1 MFLRIFGFIISG
13 IISLV
18 IYFEVSNVNFSSDE
32 PNKDRL
38 LVDLVSYVLDK
49 LHYDPQIIN
58 DDFSIKVYDDFI
70 HAVDS
75 QKRFLLKS
83 DLELFSQYRL
93 SIDDQINTSEITFF
107 NVVHETLKTRVD
119 EVESFYNEILEVPF
133 NFQIN
138 EEINLDYENLEY
150 AENTNEL
157 KKIWRKRLKLSALDG
172 YASKKEINDE
182 EKEDVEKKILS
193 DSEIEKESRTSIVNN
208 LKDFFQFNS
217 ELERAD
223 WFSIYLNSIVT
234 QFDPHTSYFAPEA
247 KEIFDQNISGKFQ
260 GIGARLF
267 KRNQQVEISEIIIGG
282 PVWRDNLLNVGDI
295 IIAVAQSIEEEPI
308 EISLMKLSDATDL
321 IKGEKGT
328 NVFLTVKRVDGG
340 IEQVEITRDVVE
352 LEETYAKSSIIK
364 DDSNVYG
371 LINLP
376 RFYVD
381 FADYGERNAASD
393 IKNEI
398 LGLKSKGING
408 LILDLRNNGGGS
420 LKTVVDIT
428 GFFIEKGPVV
438 QVKSIGGRKEIL
450 RDNDPS
456 VIWDGPLVILVNE
469 FSASASEILAAALQ
483 DYNRAIILG
492 SKQTYGKGTVQNV
505 IDLNNVI
512 SGNTYGDLGSLKIT
526 TDKFYRVNGG
536 STQLEGVKSDLIFP
550 NRYSYIDIGEKD
562 LENPLS
568 WDKIDPAKYDNSVKI
583 FNYSQAITNSIDR
596 ISQNEYFS
604 LIDQHAKLIKSKQDD
619 KTISLDYKSYKEDR
633 EKFKSQTDKLKIIE
647 EFITPYLFEW
657 NENNLNSNSSYNDD
671 MKEKRDRW
679 IETLEKDIYVDEAM
693 NLLKDLSSFN
703 GNDILSQTNQE
714 RILID

>member
-1 MFLRIFGFIISG
+1 MFLRIFGFFISA
-13 IISLV
+13 IVSLV
-18 IYFEVSNVNFSSDE
+18 IYYEVSNVNFSSDE
-32 PNKDRL
+32 PNKDKL

-49 LHYDPQIIN
+49 LHYDPKVIN

-70 HAVDS
+70 DAVDS

-83 DLELFSQYRL
+83 DIELFSQFRL
-93 SIDDQINTSEITFF
+93 LIDDQINSSDITFF
-107 NVVHETLKTRVD
+107 NLVHETLKTRID
-119 EVESFYNEILEVPF
+119 EVEYFYEEILEVPF
-133 NFQIN
+133 NFKVI
-138 EEINLDYENLEY
+138 EEINLDYDNLEY
-150 AENTNEL
+150 AENSSEL
-157 KKIWRKRLKLSALDG
+157 KRTWRKRLKLSALDG
-172 YASKKEINDE
+172 YASKKEINDQ
-182 EKEDVEKKILS
+182 EKENDKLLS
-193 DSEIEKESRTSIVNN
+193 DSEIEIESRSSISDN

-217 ELERAD
+217 ELERSD
-223 WFSIYLNSIVT
+223 WFSIYLNTIVT
-234 QFDPHTSYFAPEA
+234 QFDPHTSYLAPEA
-247 KEIFDQNISGKFQ
+247 KEVFDQNISGKFQ

-267 KRNQQVEISEIIIGG
+267 KRNQQVEISEVIIGG

-295 IIAVAQSIEEEPI
+295 IIAVAQSLDEEPT

-321 IKGEKGT
+321 IKGEKDT
-328 NVFLTVKRVDGG
+328 NVYLTVKRVDGG
-340 IEQVEITRDVVE
+340 IEQVEITRDIVE
-352 LEETYAKSSIIK
+352 LAETYAKSSIIK
-364 DDSNVYG
+364 DDTSTYG

-381 FADYGERNAASD
+381 FDDYGERNAASD
-393 IKNEI
+393 IKKEI

-456 VIWDGPLVILVNE
+456 VIWDGPLIVLVNE

-492 SKQTYGKGTVQNV
+492 SKQTYGKGTVQN
-505 IDLNNVI
+505 IINLNNVI

-526 TDKFYRVNGG
+526 TDMFYRINGG
-536 STQLEGVKSDLIFP
+536 STQLEGVKSDLVFP

-568 WDKIDPAKYDNSVKI
+568 WNKIDPARYDNSEKI
-583 FNYSQAITNSIDR
+583 FNNSQVILNSKNR
-596 ISQNEYFS
+596 ISRNEYFS
-604 LIDQHAKLIKSKQDD
+604 IIDQHAKLVKSKQDD
-619 KTISLDYKSYKEDR
+619 KTISLEYSSYKDEL
-633 EKFKSQTDKLKIIE
+633 ENTKLQNDKLKIIE
-647 EFITPYLFEW
+647 EFSSPYLFEW
-657 NENNLNSNSSYNDD
+657 NEINFNSNNAYDDD

-679 IETLEKDIYVDEAM
+679 IESLKNDIYIDEAM
-693 NLLKDLSSFN
+693 NLLKDINSIKR
-703 GNDILSQTNQE
+703 NDILSQIT
-714 RILID
+714 ID

>member
-18 IYFEVSNVNFSSDE
+18 IYFEISNVNFSSDE

-70 HAVDS
+70 DAVDS

-83 DLELFSQYRL
+83 DIELFSQFRL
-93 SIDDQINTSEITFF
+93 SIDDQINSSDIAFF
-107 NVVHETLKTRVD
+107 NIVYETLITRID
-119 EVESFYNEILEVPF
+119 EVESFYSEILEDPF

-138 EEINLDYENLEY
+138 EEINLDYENLDY
-150 AENTNEL
+150 ASNLAEL
-157 KKIWRKRLKLSALDG
+157 KRIWRKRLKLSALDG
-172 YASKKEINDE
+172 YASKKEIKDQE
-182 EKEDVEKKILS
+182 EVISEE
-193 DSEIEKESRTSIVNN
+193 EIEIESRTAISEN

-217 ELERAD
+217 ELERSD
-223 WFSIYLNSIVT
+223 WFSLYLNSIVT
-234 QFDPHTSYFAPEA
+234 QFDPHTSYLAPEA
-247 KEIFDQNISGKFQ
+247 KEVFDQNISGKFQ

-295 IIAVAQSIEEEPI
+295 IIAVAQSAEEEPT
-308 EISLMKLSDATDL
+308 EISLMKLTDATDL

-328 NVFLTVKRVDGG
+328 NVFLTIKRVDGG
-340 IEQVEITRDVVE
+340 IEQVEITRDIVE

-376 RFYVD
+376 KFYVD
-381 FADYGERNAASD
+381 FDDYGERNAASD
-393 IKNEI
+393 LKKEI
-398 LGLKSKGING
+398 LELKNKNING
-408 LILDLRNNGGGS
+408 LILDLRNNVGGS

-438 QVKSIGGRKEIL
+438 QVKSIGGKKEIL
-450 RDNDPS
+450 KDNDPS
-456 VIWDGPLVILVNE
+456 IIWDGPLVILVNE

-505 IDLNNVI
+505 VDLNNVI

-536 STQLEGVKSDLIFP
+536 STQLEGVKSDLVFP

-568 WDKIDPAKYDNSVKI
+568 WDKIDPARYDNSVKV
-583 FNYSQAITNSIDR
+583 FNYAQAISNSKER
-596 ISQNEYFS
+596 IGQNEYFTI
-604 LIDQHAKLIKSKQDD
+604 IDQHAKLIKSKQDD
-619 KTISLDYKSYKEDR
+619 KTISLNYNSYKEDQA
-633 EKFKSQTDKLKIIE
+633 EFKLQTDKLKVIE
-647 EFITPYLFEW
+647 DFNSPYLFEW
-657 NENNLNSNSSYNDD
+657 NDSNLDVNTSYNDD

-679 IETLEKDIYVDEAM
+679 IKSLQKDIYVNEAM
-693 NLLKDLSSFN
+693 NLLKDLLSFEE
-703 GNDILSQTNQE
+703 NDILSQIN
-714 RILID
+714 IN